1 MYPLSSAA
9 LTALRAGAKQ
19 SIDITCTPTT
29 GTAFDITEADIIG
42 APTISR
48 ASVSGDKIEIGS
60 AIVSELSLTLDNQD
74 GRYNSKTFEGA
85 ELYVVVKF
93 PLASGSTY
101 SMPMG
106 YFTVDETPRKL
117 TAIKLT
123 ARDRMARFDRPYDTE
138 LTYPASIYAIVQD
151 ACTNCGVT
159 NAVPSNSLNCT
170 YSVPERPEAD
180 NLTYRQVIMWAAE
193 LMGLCLFVN
202 YDGQLTAKWYT
213 ANTSKHEYLEP
224 SDRFISGNTDYAEN
238 SITITGVRIVGNDE
252 AKTEYLAGTTDYAFN
267 IEGNLLAQESMPLS
281 TIATKILSSRAI
293 TYLPMSCQT
302 HSFPHLYPLDILKFR
317 TASGDS
323 YQTILTNVTYTFRQ
337 NSKLEGKGQ
346 TATQAGY
353 ASLGAFTSRQQTILE
368 RTRAQTYAA
377 IKDAQQA
384 VLALNETIAN
394 SMGLYVTTVDDGA
407 GGTITYYHDH
417 AALADSNTIYCRN
430 AGGYAW
436 TNDGWNDG
444 NPTWNYGIDKN
455 GDAVLR
461 SIAANK
467 LVADYIIAGQLVSP
481 TGKFSFNLDTGHIS
495 ASDIDI
501 TGGNI
506 DMDGGTFRTHSE
518 GFGVDL
524 SPGYIN
530 LYQGIGSSFDEGIK
544 YMQIGSSALIYGGI
558 TSDWY
563 ATFAAPATDGNFVY
577 KGFRF
582 GSSPDNVFWGLDD
595 LGAKFWD
602 TDYMLVEADAL
613 RVRKQI
619 IVNEYGYAT
628 GTDPSGTARYMG
640 LAIPGTLGGMTR
652 RASFGVSMVPGT
664 SSPGATILLEQ
675 LSDGEY
681 SVNAE
686 LGMLSAEVGTSVTIR
701 TRTGSTNL
709 PALTFKSAAMYYDG
723 KTITTSSTE
732 RIKKDIEAVNFSAS
746 DKIRDSQIYSYHLK
760 DEHTHDGQP
769 DSITRYGLVV
779 ERECPEEVIDVG
791 GDSINL
797 YSMCS
802 LGWKAI
808 QEIISRL
815 DRLEATI

>member
-29 GTAFDITEADIIG
+29 GAAFTITEADIIG

-48 ASVSGDKIEIGS
+48 ASVSSDKIEIGS

-170 YSVPERPEAD
+170 CSVPERPEAD

-252 AKTEYLAGTTDYAFN
+252 AKTEYLAGTADYAFN
-267 IEGNLLAQESMPLS
+267 IEGNLLAQESMPLA
-281 TIATKILSSRAI
+281 TIATKILNSRAI
-293 TYLPMSCQT
+293 TYRPMSCQT

-353 ASLGAFTSRQQTILE
+353 ASLGAFTSRQRTILE
-368 RTRAQTYAA
+368 RTKAQTYAA

-461 SIAANK
+461 SIATNK
-467 LVADYIIAGQLVSP
+467 LVADYITAGQLVSP
-481 TGKFSFNLDTGHIS
+481 TGKFSFDLDTGHIS
-495 ASDIDI
+495 ASDVDI

-506 DMDGGTFRTHSE
+506 DMDGGTLRTASYR
-518 GFGVDL
+518 GGADL
-524 SPGYIN
+524 SPGYLSLSYNNSGDWPGWSGAAVETGLDI
-530 LYQGIGSSFDEGIK
+530 LMTGIGGESSTQGFIPTHG
-544 YMQIGSSALIYGGI
+544 
-558 TSDWY
+558 WY
-563 ATFAAPATDGNFVY
+563 ATLATSLSDSVSDESTKR

-582 GSSPDNVFWGLDD
+582 ATNTDNIMADPTWGP
-595 LGAKFWD
+595 
-602 TDYMLVEADAL
+602 TDKQLWENTLALVENDAL

-619 IVNEYGYAT
+619 KTNEYALNQFAGLTHYRSTIINNDAVKWSVSLGAGVSASNAT
-628 GTDPSGTARYMG
+628 TGAIEVKDSSNTVIARLDIYPSGSG
-640 LAIPGTLGGMTR
+640 
-652 RASFGVSMVPGT
+652 
-664 SSPGATILLEQ
+664 GATLRIK
-675 LSDGEY
+675 GTTY
-681 SVNAE
+681 SGGIYVNAN
-686 LGMLSAEVGTSVTIR
+686 GMYAQH
-701 TRTGSTNL
+701 GSN
-709 PALTFKSAAMYYDG
+709 AAV
-723 KTITTSSTE
+723 KL
-732 RIKKDIEAVNFSAS
+732 A
-746 DKIRDSQIYSYHLK
+746 
-760 DEHTHDGQP
+760 
-769 DSITRYGLVV
+769 
-779 ERECPEEVIDVG
+779 
-791 GDSINL
+791 
-797 YSMCS
+797 
-802 LGWKAI
+802 
-808 QEIISRL
+808 
-815 DRLEATI
+815 

>member
-346 TATQAGY
+346 TAMQAGY

-377 IKDAQQA
+377 INDAQQA

-436 TNDGWNDG
+436 TNGGWNDG
-444 NPTWNYGIDKN
+444 NPTWNYGVDKN

-467 LVADYIIAGQLVSP
+467 LVADYITAGQLVSP

-506 DMDGGTFRTHSE
+506 DMDGGTFRTSSKK
-518 GFGVDL
+518 GGVDL
-524 SPGYIN
+524 SPGYLSLSYGTTGDFTHWDSAEVATGLDLLMTGVGVKGSDIGVTGGFIPT
-530 LYQGIGSSFDEGIK
+530 QG
-544 YMQIGSSALIYGGI
+544 
-558 TSDWY
+558 WY
-563 ATFAAPATDGNFVY
+563 ATFSTSIPDTSSEDKNRR
-577 KGFRF
+577 GFRF
-582 GSSPDNVFWGLDD
+582 ATKSDNILYPGMDISYANGPFWENTLAVLENDAFRVREQIITNEAFANRFLGLKHYRLTTIGSDTVKWSVG
-595 LGAKFWD
+595 LGA
-602 TDYMLVEADAL
+602 
-613 RVRKQI
+613 
-619 IVNEYGYAT
+619 
-628 GTDPSGTARYMG
+628 
-640 LAIPGTLGGMTR
+640 
-652 RASFGVSMVPGT
+652 GV
-664 SSPGATILLEQ
+664 
-675 LSDGEY
+675 
-681 SVNAE
+681 
-686 LGMLSAEVGTSVTIR
+686 VGTSPTGALEVKNSSDTVTAR
-701 TRTGSTNL
+701 ADLYASGTGGASWRINGTGVSGRI
-709 PALTFKSAAMYYDG
+709 FVD
-723 KTITTSSTE
+723 TSG
-732 RIKKDIEAVNFSAS
+732 
-746 DKIRDSQIYSYHLK
+746 IYAQFGSNTPVKL
-760 DEHTHDGQP
+760 
-769 DSITRYGLVV
+769 
-779 ERECPEEVIDVG
+779 
-791 GDSINL
+791 
-797 YSMCS
+797 
-802 LGWKAI
+802 A
-808 QEIISRL
+808 
-815 DRLEATI
+815 

>member
-29 GTAFDITEADIIG
+29 GAAFAITEADIIG

-74 GRYNSKTFEGA
+74 GRYNSTTFEGA

-117 TAIKLT
+117 TTIKLT
-123 ARDRMARFDRPYDTE
+123 AYDRMARFDRPYDTE
-138 LTYPASIYAIVQD
+138 LTYPASIYAIIQN

-193 LMGLCLFVN
+193 LMGLCLFIN

-213 ANTSKHEYLEP
+213 ANTSKHEFLEP

-252 AKTEYLAGTTDYAFN
+252 AKTEYLAGTADYAFD
-267 IEGNLLAQESMPLS
+267 IEGNLLAQESMPLA
-281 TIATKILSSRAI
+281 TIATKILNSRAI
-293 TYLPMSCQT
+293 TYRPMSCQT

-353 ASLGAFTSRQQTILE
+353 ASLGAFTSRQRTILE
-368 RTRAQTYAA
+368 RTKAQTYAA

-444 NPTWNYGIDKN
+444 EPTWNYGVDKN

-467 LVADYIIAGQLVSP
+467 LVADYITAGQLVSP

-506 DMDGGTFRTHSE
+506 DMDGGTLRTASSR
-518 GFGVDL
+518 GGADL
-524 SPGYIN
+524 SPGYLSLSYGTTGDFTYWNSAEVATGLDLLMTGVGIEN
-530 LYQGIGSSFDEGIK
+530 TATGKFLPKQG
-544 YMQIGSSALIYGGI
+544 
-558 TSDWY
+558 WY
-563 ATFAAPATDGNFVY
+563 ATLATSIPDTSSEETNRR
-577 KGFRF
+577 GFRF
-582 GSSPDNVFWGLDD
+582 ATNSENIVYERALSTSDFWKNTLAV
-595 LGAKFWD
+595 L
-602 TDYMLVEADAL
+602 ENDAL
-613 RVRKQI
+613 RVRQQI
-619 IVNEYGYAT
+619 KTNEYALNQF
-628 GTDPSGTARYMG
+628 AG
-640 LAIPGTLGGMTR
+640 LTHYRSTIINNDAVKWSVGLG
-652 RASFGVSMVPGT
+652 AGV
-664 SSPGATILLEQ
+664 
-675 LSDGEY
+675 
-681 SVNAE
+681 
-686 LGMLSAEVGTSVTIR
+686 VGTSPTGAIEVKNSSDTVTAR
-701 TRTGSTNL
+701 ADLFASGTGGASWRINGTAVSGRIFVDTSGIYAQFGSN
-709 PALTFKSAAMYYDG
+709 AAV
-723 KTITTSSTE
+723 KL
-732 RIKKDIEAVNFSAS
+732 A
-746 DKIRDSQIYSYHLK
+746 
-760 DEHTHDGQP
+760 
-769 DSITRYGLVV
+769 
-779 ERECPEEVIDVG
+779 
-791 GDSINL
+791 
-797 YSMCS
+797 
-802 LGWKAI
+802 
-808 QEIISRL
+808 
-815 DRLEATI
+815 